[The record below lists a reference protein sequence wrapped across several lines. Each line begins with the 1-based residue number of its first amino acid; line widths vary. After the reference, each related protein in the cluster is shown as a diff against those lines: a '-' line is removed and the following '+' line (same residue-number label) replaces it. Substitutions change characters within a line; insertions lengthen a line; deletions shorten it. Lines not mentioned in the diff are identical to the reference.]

1 MSVQVFIGFYALISI
16 MMIMFDIVFLQWES
30 LRDWQLKRLKVYMSH
45 ELREE
50 IARNLDFPTPE
61 HRNLLC
67 RRLKRLSG
75 MESFDLTMEQL
86 YIDSPSAS
94 EHYLSGIDTVFE
106 ELVPYFSRKDVLRR
120 AYFAAIIKR
129 WYRCRPAAPSII
141 DTLYEDI
148 RVDALFTRQN
158 AFEAVVQIGRPSEI
172 VYAVSVLDEAS
183 IAHSTRLIS
192 ETLLMYPNDSDEL
205 ADALLK
211 AFSKFSLT
219 MKICIVNY
227 LRLSDSSR
235 TGREGAPEDRFRFIK
250 QIMDDEDADMDL
262 RLACARYFM
271 HNPWNPALATLIK
284 FARMDNEAEWEY
296 SAVAAL
302 VLASYPCTKTTQAL
316 KRCVK
321 SPIYYVR
328 FNAAQSLYRLG
339 LSLETDL
346 ADIVHG
352 GDRYARDMLLY
363 RWEIERRRQDRLSAS
378 TQEAMQKDPATD
390 DSARSNL
397 SPSGASA

>member
-16 MMIMFDIVFLQWES
+16 MMIVFNILFLQWEN
-30 LRDWQLKRLKVYMSH
+30 LRNWQLARQKVYMSH
-45 ELREE
+45 ELRDE

-61 HRNLLC
+61 HRKLLC

-94 EHYLSGIDTVFE
+94 EHYLAGIDTVFE
-106 ELVPYFSRKDVLRR
+106 ELVPYFSRRDLLRR
-120 AYFAAIIKR
+120 AYFAAIIRR

-141 DTLYEDI
+141 ETLYEDI
-148 RVDALFTRQN
+148 RTDALFTRQN
-158 AFEAVVQIGRPSEI
+158 AFEAVVQIGRPNDI
-172 VYAVSVLDEAS
+172 VYAVSVLDEAD
-183 IAHSTRLIS
+183 IAHSTRLVS
-192 ETLLMYPNDSDEL
+192 ETLLMYPGDADEL
-205 ADALLK
+205 ADSLLA
-211 AFSKFSLT
+211 AFSNFSLT
-219 MKICIVNY
+219 MQICIVNY
-227 LRLSDSSR
+227 LRLSDASR
-235 TGREGAPEDRFRFIK
+235 AGQEGAPEDRFRFIK
-250 QIMDDEDADMDL
+250 NIMDDEDVDIDL

-271 HNPWNPALATLIK
+271 HNPWNPALATLLK

-302 VLASYPCTKTTQAL
+302 VLASYPCVKTTQVL

-346 ADIVHG
+346 ADIVNG
-352 GDRYARDMLLY
+352 PDRYARDMLLY
-363 RWEIERRRQDRLSAS
+363 RWEMERRRQERMSSAS
-378 TQEAMQKDPATD
+378 QSDEQVETTSQQSVKSDLVA
-390 DSARSNL
+390 
-397 SPSGASA
+397 SGASA